1 MLLHKW
7 ENVLIFLFF
16 IPPLFVLFIVVF
28 PCLWSLVFYFVK
40 FLEIKNI
47 YKILIIFS
55 ILTLILFSAYYAY
68 YFTEIGWLFGPLFAA
83 GLVALP
89 FYLWMWYK
97 IEKEEKDN
105 ALIQRMPTL
114 QDYFNKN
121 KKRFITNKKM
131 FFIGLFS
138 VFISI
143 WQIEVPQT
151 ILMNIMIKTSQ
162 VPEIVIFD
170 NNYTVEVDES
180 KINWFGEMKSN
191 FFAPP
196 SDEFG
201 RCMDKIYLCPL
212 LPFKRH
218 FKNIY
223 VYESIKANEQN
234 DFSKRKKIGEIYG
247 LYYSKPL
254 LAILPIFGHLPSH
267 YRAYYLKSGSSTKLN
282 EEFELLLKTLK
293 KHQKGEKQ

>member
-1 MLLHKW
+1 MG
-7 ENVLIFLFF
+7 ECFDIFIFLPLLF
-16 IPPLFVLFIVVF
+16 ILFIVIF
-28 PCLWSLVFYFVK
+28 PYLWSLAFYFVK

-55 ILTLILFSAYYAY
+55 ILNLILFSTYYAY

-83 GLVALP
+83 GLVAVP
-89 FYLWMWYK
+89 FYLWKLYK

-151 ILMNIMIKTSQ
+151 IVFDIAKKALKTKVMKEVFIENIDENETFRTPSKTRLDC
-162 VPEIVIFD
+162 ED
-170 NNYTVEVDES
+170 
-180 KINWFGEMKSN
+180 
-191 FFAPP
+191 
-196 SDEFG
+196 
-201 RCMDKIYLCPL
+201 
-212 LPFKRH
+212 
-218 FKNIY
+218 KNIACPFFSFKY
-223 VYESIKANEQN
+223 PIYDIKARTDGKVRIDGKE
-234 DFSKRKKIGEIYG
+234 KLVARIYG
-247 LYYSKPL
+247 IAYST
-254 LAILPIFGHLPSH
+254 
-267 YRAYYLKSGSSTKLN
+267 STLTRFLTGFTRTKRLRYFTN
-282 EEFELLLKTLK
+282 ISKYKQIEF
-293 KHQKGEKQ
+293 